1 MIHHTS
7 LRPATA
13 FFYKITDDLT
23 YYIKYQQRRL
33 QFAHRGFSIKM
44 SVSIA
49 SPSLLF
55 LMLCTVNL
63 ISGFLTTSS
72 FAICAQLQPNSVHVF
87 LSSSSSRR
95 EKQRFTF
102 QSTQTQLNEKYKR
115 GAEIY
120 PLTNR
125 ISFTLADSFP
135 NGIVPVMAQKILNEK
150 GPLTSKQL
158 EALAAGGDQRMKRSS
173 QFEEELREGTE
184 ANGNAVAVAVA
195 SPPGRKKLYSRWRTV
210 RVLGSAA
217 RADQE
222 KLEISNE
229 TKGPVS
235 LLGAKSQSQTP
246 KLPPII
252 AIALVAKGVVT
263 PSQILFSIFLSGYL
277 IALTM
282 ISSSPRDDFDPTSL
296 QPVLPSLPPQGH
308 VPDLVSNPLGSAI
321 VESSAYQNWLRFG
334 EVFGYLLPLATI
346 ALGIANER
354 IDIPSKFVPS
364 FTSTTMTHVATSMF
378 LLCCQVTTEAIAK
391 RNLAPLPLRIFV
403 PIAYN
408 AVRIGPL
415 YNWMSVGWDIMKLWE
430 KILALGNFVYWGA
443 NLFGFLVPVASLRY
457 MRCHFFCVEAQEV
470 VLRKGAFS

>member
-1 MIHHTS
+1 
-7 LRPATA
+7 
-13 FFYKITDDLT
+13 
-23 YYIKYQQRRL
+23 
-33 QFAHRGFSIKM
+33 
-44 SVSIA
+44 
-49 SPSLLF
+49 
-55 LMLCTVNL
+55 MLCAVNP
-63 ISGFLTTSS
+63 ISGFLATSS
-72 FAICAQLQPNSVHVF
+72 FAICAQLQPKSVHV
-87 LSSSSSRR
+87 LSSSSSSRR
-95 EKQRFTF
+95 EKQRLAF
-102 QSTQTQLNEKYKR
+102 QSTQLNEKYKR

-135 NGIVPVMAQKILNEK
+135 NGIVPIMAQNILNEK
-150 GPLTSKQL
+150 GPLTSQQL
-158 EALAAGGDQRMKRSS
+158 EALAAGDQRMKRSS
-173 QFEEELREGTE
+173 EVGNQPSAGTK
-184 ANGNAVAVAVA
+184 ANGDAVAVA
-195 SPPGRKKLYSRWRTV
+195 SPPDRKKRYSRWRTV

-235 LLGAKSQSQTP
+235 LGAKSQTP

-252 AIALVAKGVVT
+252 AIALVAKGLVT
-263 PSQILFSIFLSGYL
+263 PSQILFAVFLSGYL

-282 ISSSPRDDFDPTSL
+282 VSSSPRDDFDPTSL

-321 VESSAYQNWLRFG
+321 TESSAYQNWLRFG

-346 ALGIANER
+346 ALGIAKER

-364 FTSTTMTHVATSMF
+364 FTTMTHVATSMF
-378 LLCCQVTTEAIAK
+378 LLCCQVTTEAITK

-415 YNWMSVGWDIMKLWE
+415 YKWMSVGWDVMKLWE

-457 MRCHFFCVEAQEV
+457 MRSHFFCVEAQEV